1 MALQGSCLCKAVRY
15 EADRLASPIGHCHC
29 QTCRKANA
37 SAYTST
43 AWVDRS
49 AFRILAGAEKLS
61 AFESTPGKLRRFCS
75 VCGTEI
81 LAEWVNQDQII
92 LRVATLDDDPGVRP
106 VVHIWTSHDAPW
118 LIDDGDVPR
127 LPEGISKSP

>member
-1 MALQGSCLCKAVRY
+1 MPLVGSCLCGSVQY
-15 EADRLASPIGHCHC
+15 EADQLASPIGHCHC
-29 QTCRKANA
+29 RTCQKANS

-43 AWVDRS
+43 ARVSRS
-49 AFRILAGAEKLS
+49 AFRFTAGEDMLS

-81 LAEWVNQDQII
+81 LAEWLNQDSLI

-106 VVHIWTSHDAPW
+106 VVHIWTSHDLPW
-118 LIDDGDVPR
+118 LTDEGDVAR
-127 LPEGISKSP
+127 VPEGVKPP